1 MGNRCNGCESQK
13 GTLAQIPFV
22 AFEAN
27 EQRHRKRENKLLFI
41 IIFLITA
48 LIFSNAVWFF
58 YKQTGT
64 ECSEKNTIEKALT
77 LSDNDGDLRYGNRIY
92 GIKEK

>member
-1 MGNRCNGCESQK
+1 MDNRCNGCESQK

-27 EQRHRKRENKLLFI
+27 EQRHRKMENRLLFI

-48 LIFSNAVWFF
+48 LIISNAVWFF
-58 YKQTGT
+58 YKQTGA
-64 ECSEKNTIEKALT
+64 ESSERNTVSKTLT
-77 LSDNDGDLRYGNRIY
+77 ISDNDGDLRYGNRIY